1 MEHPKRIIPHFMN
14 DTQLA
19 LWHESIL
26 RKNWTVLAATQ
37 YTFKWLTN
45 YYNTELITACTFCFV
60 SFTFIFSSKVL
71 FSLLLLFF
79 FLRNDLITVTH
90 SHLQTATGSSTPAFG
105 VKGSSV
111 AVMSTTEQVY
121 GWKWKI
127 SQYQY
132 SSSFGSLLKCIHS
145 NSCLSLVIWSFLLSQ
160 HSIG

>member
-1 MEHPKRIIPHFMN
+1 MTLSWLFGMRAYFGKIGLCLLLHNKLSSGS
-14 DTQLA
+14 Q
-19 LWHESIL
+19 
-26 RKNWTVLAATQ
+26 TVTIQNSLLHVR
-37 YTFKWLTN
+37 F
-45 YYNTELITACTFCFV
+45 
-60 SFTFIFSSKVL
+60 VL
-71 FSLLLLFF
+71 FLSPLFFQARFSFLFFFFF

-90 SHLQTATGSSTPAFG
+90 AHLQTATGSSTPAFG

-111 AVMSTTEQVY
+111 AVVSTTEQVH
-121 GWKWKI
+121 GWKWK